1 MPPGAPRLLD
11 QVRSRIRVK
20 HYSIRTEEAY
30 VDWIRRY
37 IRFHR
42 NRHPVDL
49 SATDVEE
56 FLTRLATDRGVAA
69 STQNQAKSAL
79 IFLYR
84 DLLAIELPWLDG
96 IVRAKTPSRLPVVL
110 TRAETAALLVALCGT
125 HRLVGE
131 LLYGTGMRILEALR
145 LRVKD
150 VDFVRRKIVIRNL
163 KGAKD
168 RVTMLSIATVD
179 GSANQYHRAPPRQR
193 PIVPARNARGAAHVG
208 NRQARDTAY
217 ASTFVRYAFAR
228 GRERHPHR
236 AGAPGALGCEHDDDL
251 HARVESRWTRCRK
264 SARSSRRRDESAGRA
279 VRVLRNT
286 ARTSGEVRRPAVAS
300 MFDSASNAIR
310 RGIARTIATSA
321 ALILIV

>member
-1 MPPGAPRLLD
+1 VFPNRAIIMPPGAPRLLD
-11 QVRSRIRVK
+11 QVRSRIRFK

-30 VDWIRRY
+30 VDRIRHY

-84 DLLAIELPWLDG
+84 ELLAIELPWLDG

-110 TRAETAALLVALCGT
+110 TRAETAALLVALSGT

-150 VDFVRRKIVIRNL
+150 VDFVHREIVIRNL

-168 RVTMLSIATVD
+168 RVTMLSDRDGRWIREPISSGATT
-179 GSANQYHRAPPRQR
+179 SATN
-193 PIVPARNARGAAHVG
+193 
-208 NRQARDTAY
+208 
-217 ASTFVRYAFAR
+217 
-228 GRERHPHR
+228 
-236 AGAPGALGCEHDDDL
+236 
-251 HARVESRWTRCRK
+251 
-264 SARSSRRRDESAGRA
+264 RSSAQCARRCARRESPSPRRRIRFDIRS
-279 VRVLRNT
+279 LRIC
-286 ARTSGEVRRPAVAS
+286 SRP
-300 MFDSASNAIR
+300 
-310 RGIARTIATSA
+310 GATSA
-321 ALILIV
+321 PCRSSWGTRM

>member
-84 DLLAIELPWLDG
+84 ELLAIELPWLDG

-150 VDFVRRKIVIRNL
+150 VDFVRREIVIRNL

-168 RVTMLSIATVD
+168 RVTMLSDRDGRWIREPISSGATT
-179 GSANQYHRAPPRQR
+179 SATNH
-193 PIVPARNARGAAHVG
+193 
-208 NRQARDTAY
+208 
-217 ASTFVRYAFAR
+217 S
-228 GRERHPHR
+228 
-236 AGAPGALGCEHDDDL
+236 
-251 HARVESRWTRCRK
+251 
-264 SARSSRRRDESAGRA
+264 SARCARRCARRESPSPRRRIRFDIRS
-279 VRVLRNT
+279 LRIC
-286 ARTSGEVRRPAVAS
+286 SRP
-300 MFDSASNAIR
+300 
-310 RGIARTIATSA
+310 GATSA
-321 ALILIV
+321 PCRELLGHSDVSTTMIYTHVLNRGGLAVRSPADLLSGSGLAGFPD

>member
-30 VDWIRRY
+30 VDRIRHY

-84 DLLAIELPWLDG
+84 ELLAIELPWLDG

-110 TRAETAALLVALCGT
+110 TRAETAALLVALSGT

-150 VDFVRRKIVIRNL
+150 VDFVRREIVIRNL

-168 RVTMLSIATVD
+168 RVTMLSDRDGRWIREPISSGATT
-179 GSANQYHRAPPRQR
+179 SATN
-193 PIVPARNARGAAHVG
+193 
-208 NRQARDTAY
+208 
-217 ASTFVRYAFAR
+217 
-228 GRERHPHR
+228 
-236 AGAPGALGCEHDDDL
+236 
-251 HARVESRWTRCRK
+251 
-264 SARSSRRRDESAGRA
+264 RSSAQCARRCARRESPSPRH
-279 VRVLRNT
+279 RIRFDIRSLRIC
-286 ARTSGEVRRPAVAS
+286 SRP
-300 MFDSASNAIR
+300 
-310 RGIARTIATSA
+310 GATSA
-321 ALILIV
+321 PCRSSWGTRM

>member
-11 QVRSRIRVK
+11 QVRSRIRFK

-84 DLLAIELPWLDG
+84 ELLAIELPWLDG

-110 TRAETAALLVALCGT
+110 TRAETAALLVALSGT

-150 VDFVRRKIVIRNL
+150 VDFVRR
-163 KGAKD
+163 
-168 RVTMLSIATVD
+168 
-179 GSANQYHRAPPRQR
+179 
-193 PIVPARNARGAAHVG
+193 
-208 NRQARDTAY
+208 
-217 ASTFVRYAFAR
+217 
-228 GRERHPHR
+228 
-236 AGAPGALGCEHDDDL
+236 
-251 HARVESRWTRCRK
+251 
-264 SARSSRRRDESAGRA
+264 
-279 VRVLRNT
+279 
-286 ARTSGEVRRPAVAS
+286 
-300 MFDSASNAIR
+300 
-310 RGIARTIATSA
+310 
-321 ALILIV
+321 

>member
-11 QVRSRIRVK
+11 QVRSRIRFK
-20 HYSIRTEEAY
+20 HYSIRTEQAY
-30 VDWIRRY
+30 VDRIRHY

-84 DLLAIELPWLDG
+84 ELLAIELPWLDG

-110 TRAETAALLVALCGT
+110 TRAETPALLVALSGT

-150 VDFVRRKIVIRNL
+150 VDFVRREIVIRNL

-168 RVTMLSIATVD
+168 RVTMLSDRDGRWIREPISSGATT
-179 GSANQYHRAPPRQR
+179 SATNH
-193 PIVPARNARGAAHVG
+193 
-208 NRQARDTAY
+208 
-217 ASTFVRYAFAR
+217 S
-228 GRERHPHR
+228 
-236 AGAPGALGCEHDDDL
+236 
-251 HARVESRWTRCRK
+251 
-264 SARSSRRRDESAGRA
+264 SARCARRCARRESPSPRRRIRFDIRS
-279 VRVLRNT
+279 LRIC
-286 ARTSGEVRRPAVAS
+286 SRP
-300 MFDSASNAIR
+300 
-310 RGIARTIATSA
+310 GATSA
-321 ALILIV
+321 PCRSSWGTRM

>member
-11 QVRSRIRVK
+11 QVRSRIRFK

-49 SATDVEE
+49 SGTDVEA

-84 DLLAIELPWLDG
+84 ELLAIELPWLDG

-131 LLYGTGMRILEALR
+131 LLYGTGMRILVALR

-150 VDFVRRKIVIRNL
+150 VDFVRREIVIRNL

-168 RVTMLSIATVD
+168 RVTMLSDRD
-179 GSANQYHRAPPRQR
+179 GRWIRE
-193 PIVPARNARGAAHVG
+193 PI
-208 NRQARDTAY
+208 
-217 ASTFVRYAFAR
+217 
-228 GRERHPHR
+228 
-236 AGAPGALGCEHDDDL
+236 
-251 HARVESRWTRCRK
+251 
-264 SARSSRRRDESAGRA
+264 
-279 VRVLRNT
+279 
-286 ARTSGEVRRPAVAS
+286 
-300 MFDSASNAIR
+300 
-310 RGIARTIATSA
+310 
-321 ALILIV
+321 